1 MATVALT
8 RDTFDPT
15 LIDNDIVL
23 VDFWAGWCGPCR
35 RFAPTFERA
44 AQAYPEIVF
53 AKVDTE
59 AERELAAWAG
69 IKSIPTLMVFREQVL
84 VFSQPGALPERGA
97 RAGRA
102 GSVGLTGCTPPLA
115 HPQGSPPLAHPQG
128 SAQTGG
134 DPMESRLDAGRD
146 VRLPAVPL
154 GVFSA
159 AGAYV
164 EQAVRELALTLL
176 PATAPAVHRARQIL
190 GAAGL
195 AVLQH
200 QFCDLA
206 EHAADYMPLRDVV
219 ARELAACS
227 ARSQN

>member
-1 MATVALT
+1 
-8 RDTFDPT
+8 
-15 LIDNDIVL
+15 
-23 VDFWAGWCGPCR
+23 
-35 RFAPTFERA
+35 
-44 AQAYPEIVF
+44 
-53 AKVDTE
+53 
-59 AERELAAWAG
+59 
-69 IKSIPTLMVFREQVL
+69 
-84 VFSQPGALPERGA
+84 
-97 RAGRA
+97 
-102 GSVGLTGCTPPLA
+102 
-115 HPQGSPPLAHPQG
+115 
-128 SAQTGG
+128 
-134 DPMESRLDAGRD
+134 MESRLDAGRD

-206 EHAADYMPLRDVV
+206 EHAADYMPLRDIV
-219 ARELAACS
+219 ARELAAAAGGGLASTDVYVRLPAECVRTS
-227 ARSQN
+227 RP

>member
-1 MATVALT
+1 
-8 RDTFDPT
+8 
-15 LIDNDIVL
+15 
-23 VDFWAGWCGPCR
+23 
-35 RFAPTFERA
+35 
-44 AQAYPEIVF
+44 
-53 AKVDTE
+53 
-59 AERELAAWAG
+59 
-69 IKSIPTLMVFREQVL
+69 
-84 VFSQPGALPERGA
+84 
-97 RAGRA
+97 
-102 GSVGLTGCTPPLA
+102 
-115 HPQGSPPLAHPQG
+115 
-128 SAQTGG
+128 
-134 DPMESRLDAGRD
+134 MESRLDAGRD

-219 ARELAACS
+219 ARELAAAAGGGLESTDVYVRLPAECARTSVALTQLLDAAERLSVAGLLAVPPPDPRVS
-227 ARSQN
+227 AFRRWYLAEIHRQLSDGGRAAGSSWPFVAQASSTSAANAFLTGIEAP

>member
-1 MATVALT
+1 
-8 RDTFDPT
+8 
-15 LIDNDIVL
+15 
-23 VDFWAGWCGPCR
+23 
-35 RFAPTFERA
+35 
-44 AQAYPEIVF
+44 
-53 AKVDTE
+53 
-59 AERELAAWAG
+59 
-69 IKSIPTLMVFREQVL
+69 MVFRP
-84 VFSQPGALPERGA
+84 S
-97 RAGRA
+97 
-102 GSVGLTGCTPPLA
+102 LTRPR
-115 HPQGSPPLAHPQG
+115 
-128 SAQTGG
+128 SAQIGG
-134 DPMESRLDAGRD
+134 DPMAGRLEAGQEAGQE

-159 AGAYV
+159 AGAYG

-219 ARELAACS
+219 ARELAAACS
-227 ARSQN
+227 ARSQ